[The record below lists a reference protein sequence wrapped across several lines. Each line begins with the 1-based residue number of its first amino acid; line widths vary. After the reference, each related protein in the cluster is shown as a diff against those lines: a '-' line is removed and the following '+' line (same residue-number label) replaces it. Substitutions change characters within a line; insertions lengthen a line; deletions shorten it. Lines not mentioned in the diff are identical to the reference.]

1 MNSCM
6 PARGRGGF
14 SLIELLVVVGIIGIL
29 ASIIFVAIDKT
40 QDAAKRTRAKV
51 QVKQL
56 EKAFTSYFDEYG
68 EWPLRG
74 GELEDEG
81 TEGIPLEEYIAKLL
95 DGETAD
101 DQNDQEIRFYNIA
114 DGLIRTDP
122 EGVTGFVDPWGRCYR
137 YMMDFDD
144 DGTVEIL
151 YVSPSGSNYVER
163 IPGQAVCVWSQG
175 QDGDGSD
182 RKDNITSWNVR

>member
-144 DGTVEIL
+144 
-151 YVSPSGSNYVER
+151 
-163 IPGQAVCVWSQG
+163 G